1 MADCME
7 CDDDIDWDVDVCPHC
22 GLDAPVARKWYVNLY
37 EEKVNIAKKANDL
50 KALARLY
57 WQAYFESGMFPD
69 PYVFGDMARALE
81 EIYLKLNFHEALIY
95 LYVEDVTHP
104 EYYGCIENSAR
115 KAYLHALECG
125 REDLELYVMDSIDG
139 VREKY
144 AQKGTPEDLVE
155 RKTELLAKDANDEI
169 TMFEYPMIS
178 AEMWDDFPI
187 FASG

>member
-22 GLDAPVARKWYVNLY
+22 GLDAPVARKWYVDLY
-37 EEKVNIAKKANDL
+37 GEKVNAAKEANDW

-81 EIYLKLNFHEALIY
+81 EVYLKLNVHEALIY

-104 EYYGCIENSAR
+104 EYFGCIENSAR
-115 KAYLHALECG
+115 KAYLHAVEYG
-125 REDLELYVMDSIDG
+125 REDLELYVMNSIDG
-139 VREKY
+139 VRQKY

-155 RKTELLAKDANDEI
+155 RKMELSVKEVGKGSA
-169 TMFEYPMIS
+169 MFEYPMMS
-178 AEMWDDFPI
+178 ADMWDDFPL
-187 FASG
+187 FENA

>member
-22 GLDAPVARKWYVNLY
+22 GLDAPVARKWYVDLY
-37 EEKVNIAKKANDL
+37 GGKVNAAKEVNDW

-81 EIYLKLNFHEALIY
+81 EVYLKLNFHEALIY

-104 EYYGCIENSAR
+104 EYFGCIENSAR
-115 KAYLHALECG
+115 KAYLHAVEYG
-125 REDLELYVMDSIDG
+125 REDLELYIMNSIDG
-139 VREKY
+139 VRQKY
-144 AQKGTPEDLVE
+144 AHKGTPEDLVE
-155 RKTELLAKDANDEI
+155 RKMELSVKEVGKGIA
-169 TMFEYPMIS
+169 MFEYPMMS
-178 AEMWDDFPI
+178 ADMWDDFPL
-187 FASG
+187 FENA